1 MKWIAFAIGLLA
13 FLGLAIAF
21 LGSLL
26 PREHSATRK
35 ARFKQEPGVVW
46 ALLADPLRAASWRA
60 DVMSVEP
67 LPDQNGLTTWREK
80 WKDGKLVV
88 MERTLF
94 EPERKLQTRIA
105 NTDPP
110 FGGTWTFELSLR
122 GEGSELRITEDG
134 FVSNTLFRFLARF
147 VFGYTSSMESF
158 LRQLGAKFGE
168 QTVVEE

>member
-1 MKWIAFAIGLLA
+1 MKWIAVAIASVA
-13 FLGLAIAF
+13 FLVLAIAL

-26 PREHSATRK
+26 PREHSASRK
-35 ARFKQEPGVVW
+35 ARFKQTPGVVW
-46 ALLADPLRAASWRA
+46 AVLADPLRAASWRA
-60 DVMSVEP
+60 DVISVEP
-67 LPDQNGLTTWREK
+67 LPDQNGRAAWREK

-88 MERTLF
+88 MERTLV

-105 NTDPP
+105 NTDLP
-110 FGGTWTFELSLR
+110 FGGTWTFELSRR

-147 VFGYTSSMESF
+147 VFGHTSSMESF

-168 QTVVEE
+168 RTVVEE

>member
-134 FVSNTLFRFLARF
+134 FVSEYA
-147 VFGYTSSMESF
+147 VSIPGPICFGYTSSMESF